1 MVTINLKGGLGN
13 QMFQYAYGRRQS
25 IKNNTELVLNIYYL
39 INTNHK
45 DIKRKDYTDL
55 IYQTEKAK
63 IKAIVEKVKELN
75 EKGIKEELKDV
86 VKKGFEEMLQDVMKG
101 KRSIQDFR
109 KSLDYKY
116 SQKKME
122 LYGTLF

>member
-1 MVTINLKGGLGN
+1 LHHKIN
-13 QMFQYAYGRRQS
+13 QM
-25 IKNNTELVLNIYYL
+25 
-39 INTNHK
+39 
-45 DIKRKDYTDL
+45 
-55 IYQTEKAK
+55 
-63 IKAIVEKVKELN
+63 KELN
-75 EKGIKEELKDV
+75 EIGIKEELKDV

-101 KRSIQDFR
+101 KKSIQDFK

>member
-1 MVTINLKGGLGN
+1 M
-13 QMFQYAYGRRQS
+13 
-25 IKNNTELVLNIYYL
+25 
-39 INTNHK
+39 
-45 DIKRKDYTDL
+45 
-55 IYQTEKAK
+55 
-63 IKAIVEKVKELN
+63 KELN